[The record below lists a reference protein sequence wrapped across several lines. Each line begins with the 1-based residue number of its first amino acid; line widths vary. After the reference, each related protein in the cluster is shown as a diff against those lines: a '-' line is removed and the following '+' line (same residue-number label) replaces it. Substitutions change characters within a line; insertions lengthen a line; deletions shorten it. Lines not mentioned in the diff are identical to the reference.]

1 MFELLTFNRICSNRP
16 KTFLVLLLHV
26 DYRSQV
32 SSVVDSLNS
41 SKTTNHCAKENKVT
55 AFGNY
60 INGEFAV
67 SKSGR
72 TFPNINPANFDE
84 IVGTFQAS
92 GEEDVNDACAAAAEA
107 QPEWAR
113 TPATKRG
120 EFLFK
125 AADLLAAK
133 LPHLGEEMT
142 REEGKT
148 LPEAIG
154 EVTRAINIFRYFGGE
169 GARQFTYNV
178 PSERPQVLC
187 YTIRKPLG
195 TVALITPWNFP
206 SAIPAWKMAPALV
219 AGNTVVLKP
228 ASLAPLS
235 SFRIVEALHEAAIPK
250 GVINYVTG
258 SGGSVGDALTSHPAI
273 NGISFTGS
281 TAVGDALYRKVSDR
295 KLRVQLEM
303 GGKNPTIVLRDSDLN
318 YAADTLINGAFFST
332 GQKCTACSRAIIERP
347 IYAQLVQHL
356 LEKTRNLKIGN
367 GLNPGIQMGPA
378 VDSHQ
383 LETDLEYI
391 GIAKQEGA
399 ELLCGG
405 NRLSGPEYDRGY
417 FIEPT
422 IFAGVTPNMRIA
434 QEEVFGPVLAL
445 MIAEDF
451 DEAMKI
457 ANGVR
462 FGLSASIV
470 SRDLTRVH
478 EFIERIE
485 AGLITVNLPTAG
497 VEYQLPFGGTK
508 ESSYGMREQGP
519 EAIDFYS
526 ETRTVYLRYA
536 Q

>member
-1 MFELLTFNRICSNRP
+1 MGEE
-16 KTFLVLLLHV
+16 
-26 DYRSQV
+26 
-32 SSVVDSLNS
+32 
-41 SKTTNHCAKENKVT
+41 SKVK

-60 INGEFAV
+60 IDGEFV
-67 SKSGR
+67 DSKSGK
-72 TFPNINPANFDE
+72 TFRNINPANFDE
-84 IVGTFQAS
+84 VVGTFQSSNEA
-92 GEEDVNDACAAAAEA
+92 DVADACSAAAAA
-107 QPEWAR
+107 QAEWSA

-120 EFLFK
+120 EYLFK
-125 AADLLAAK
+125 AAELLAGK
-133 LPHLGEEMT
+133 LPQLGEEMT

-148 LPEAIG
+148 LAEAIG

-195 TVALITPWNFP
+195 IVALITPWNFP
-206 SAIPAWKMAPALV
+206 SAIPAWKLAPALV

-235 SFRIVEALHEAAIPK
+235 SFRLVEALHEANIPK
-250 GVINYVTG
+250 GVINYITG

-273 NGISFTGS
+273 NAVSFTGS
-281 TAVGDALYRKVSDR
+281 TSVGDGLYRKVSNR

-318 YAADTLINGAFFST
+318 YAADILINGAFFST

-347 IYAQLVQHL
+347 IYEPLVKL
-356 LEKTRNLKIGN
+356 LVEKTRALKVGN
-367 GLNPGIQMGPA
+367 GLTPGVQIGPA
-378 VDSHQ
+378 VDAHQ
-383 LETDLEYI
+383 LETDLEYVRV
-391 GIAKQEGA
+391 AKEEGA

-405 NRLSGPEYDRGY
+405 NRLSGGEYDKGY

-422 IFAGVTPNMRIA
+422 IFAGVTPKMRIA
-434 QEEVFGPVLAL
+434 QEEVFGPVLGL
-445 MIAEDF
+445 LVAENF
-451 DEAMKI
+451 DDAMKL

-478 EFIERIE
+478 EFIDQIE

-508 ESSYGMREQGP
+508 ESSFGMREQGP
-519 EAIDFYS
+519 QAIDFYS

>member
-1 MFELLTFNRICSNRP
+1 MTVF
-16 KTFLVLLLHV
+16 K
-26 DYRSQV
+26 
-32 SSVVDSLNS
+32 
-41 SKTTNHCAKENKVT
+41 
-55 AFGNY
+55 NY
-60 INGEFAV
+60 INGEWV
-67 SKSGR
+67 DSKSGK
-72 TFPNINPANFDE
+72 TFPNINPANTE
-84 IVGTFQAS
+84 ETVGLFQSSNAA
-92 GEEDVNDACAAAAEA
+92 DVDQACSAAAIARIA
-107 QPEWAR
+107 WADL
-113 TPATKRG
+113 PATKRG
-120 EFLFK
+120 EYLFK
-125 AADLLAAK
+125 AAELLEAR
-133 LPHLGEEMT
+133 LSQLGEEMT
-142 REEGKT
+142 REDGKT

-154 EVTRAINIFRYFGGE
+154 EVKRAINIFRYFAGE
-169 GARQFTYNV
+169 GSREFNYQV
-178 PSERPQVLC
+178 PSERENVLC

-206 SAIPAWKMAPALV
+206 SAIPAWKLAPALI

-235 SFRIVEALHEAAIPK
+235 SYRLVEALHEAGIPK

-258 SGGSVGDALTSHPAI
+258 SGGAVGDPLTGNPAI
-273 NGISFTGS
+273 RGISFTGS
-281 TAVGDALYRKVSDR
+281 TSVGDALYRKVSDR

-318 YAADTLINGAFFST
+318 YAADTLINAAFFST

-347 IYAQLVQHL
+347 IYEPLVQL
-356 LEKTRNLKIGN
+356 LVEKTKLLKVGN
-367 GLNPGIQMGPA
+367 GLTPGVQIGPA
-378 VDSHQ
+378 VDSAQ

-391 GIAKQEGA
+391 RIAKEEGA

-405 NRLSGPEYDRGY
+405 NRLSGGEFDKGY

-422 IFAGVTPNMRIA
+422 LFTGVAPKMRIA
-434 QEEVFGPVLAL
+434 QEEVFGPVLGL
-445 MIAEDF
+445 MVAEDF
-451 DEAMKI
+451 EEAMEI

-478 EFIERIE
+478 QFIDRIE

-519 EAIDFYS
+519 QAIDFYS

>member
-1 MFELLTFNRICSNRP
+1 MKAFE
-16 KTFLVLLLHV
+16 
-26 DYRSQV
+26 
-32 SSVVDSLNS
+32 
-41 SKTTNHCAKENKVT
+41 
-55 AFGNY
+55 NY
-60 INGEFAV
+60 IDGEFVA
-67 SKSGR
+67 SKSGK
-72 TFPNINPANFDE
+72 TFQNLNPANFDE
-84 IVGTFQAS
+84 VVGTFQSSNEA
-92 GEEDVNDACAAAAEA
+92 DVEAACAAAVAA
-107 QPEWAR
+107 QSEWAN

-120 EFLFK
+120 EYLYK
-125 AADLLAAK
+125 AAELLTEK
-133 LPHLGEEMT
+133 LPQLGEEMT

-169 GARQFTYNV
+169 GARQFTYQV
-178 PSERPQVLC
+178 PSERPQVIC

-206 SAIPAWKMAPALV
+206 SAIPAWKLAPALI

-235 SFRIVEALHEAAIPK
+235 SFRLVEALHEAGIPK
-250 GVINYVTG
+250 GVVNYITG
-258 SGGSVGDALTSHPAI
+258 SGGSVGDALTSHPGI
-273 NGISFTGS
+273 NGVSFTGS
-281 TAVGDALYRKVSDR
+281 TSVGDGLYRKVSDR
-295 KLRVQLEM
+295 KLRIQLEM
-303 GGKNPTIVLRDSDLN
+303 GGKNPTIVLRDADLN
-318 YAADTLINGAFFST
+318 YAADILINGAFFST

-347 IYAQLVQHL
+347 IYESLVQLL
-356 LEKTRNLKIGN
+356 LEKTRALKIGN
-367 GLNPGIQMGPA
+367 GLNAGVQIGPA
-378 VDSHQ
+378 VDANQ

-391 GIAKQEGA
+391 GIAKNEGA
-399 ELLCGG
+399 TLLCGG
-405 NRLSGPEYDRGY
+405 NRLSGPEYDKGY
-417 FIEPT
+417 FIEPA
-422 IFAGVTPNMRIA
+422 IFADVTTEMRIA

-445 MIAEDF
+445 MVADDF
-451 DEAMKI
+451 EHAMEI

-478 EFIERIE
+478 EFINRIE

-508 ESSYGMREQGP
+508 ESSFGMREQGP
-519 EAIDFYS
+519 QAIDFYS